1 MTTWPVT
8 FVPYQLMIFLQL
20 FASLFFI
27 IFYLIYLF
35 IYFFAQEWGEGVLK
49 SPQPLPL
56 RIWAKL
62 SPVK

>member
-1 MTTWPVT
+1 MTTWLVT

-27 IFYLIYLF
+27 IFYFILFIYLF

-49 SPQPLPL
+49 SPPAPPSAHLG
-56 RIWAKL
+56 
-62 SPVK
+62 